1 MSHQISCLVL
11 FFLWSSTALFSQQ
24 TEEFQL
30 STHMLDLSKG
40 EPAAQVPVTLYRWD
54 TSRAEW
60 VIHIRSVTG
69 ENGRVGDLLPTGRD
83 NEGVYK
89 LRFETRA
96 YFTDQGLTS
105 IYPYVEVVF
114 EIRGKGHYH
123 IPITMSANGYST
135 YRGN

>member
-1 MSHQISCLVL
+1 MIHKISCFVW
-11 FFLWSSTALFSQQ
+11 FFLLSSTALFSQQ
-24 TEEFQL
+24 TDDFQL

-54 TSRAEW
+54 TSGAEW
-60 VIHIRSVTG
+60 VMHTQSVTG
-69 ENGRVGDLLPTGRD
+69 DNGRVGDLLPAGRD
-83 NEGVYK
+83 NEGIYK
-89 LRFETRA
+89 LRFETYA
-96 YFTDQGLTS
+96 YFTGQGLTS

-114 EIRGKGHYH
+114 EIQGKGHYH